1 MNGYEK
7 LIKELLL
14 KHGCK
19 FLRAG
24 KGSHCQQHEIWLCP
38 NGVSVAVNHNCKSR
52 HTANSI
58 LKDAGIAH
66 RF

>member
-1 MNGYEK
+1 MNGYEW
-7 LIKELLL
+7 LVKELLL
-14 KHGCK
+14 KHGCV

-24 KGSHCQQHEIWLCP
+24 KGSHEIWQCP
-38 NGVSVAVNHNCKSR
+38 NGMSVTVNHLCKSR

-58 LKDAGIAH
+58 LKEAGIKH

>member
-7 LIKELLL
+7 QVKALLL
-14 KHGCK
+14 QAGCK
-19 FLRAG
+19 LIRSG
-24 KGSHCQQHEIWLCP
+24 KGSHEIWQCP
-38 NGVSVAVNHNCKSR
+38 NGVNVTVNHACKSR

-58 LKDAGIAH
+58 LQAAGIKF

>member
-7 LIKELLL
+7 LLKELLL
-14 KHGCK
+14 KYGCK
-19 FLRAG
+19 FLRSV
-24 KGSHCQQHEIWLCP
+24 KGSHEIWICP
-38 NGVSVAVNHNCKSR
+38 NGVSVAVNHTCKSC

-58 LKDAGIAH
+58 LKDAGISH

>member
-7 LIKELLL
+7 LVKELLL
-14 KHGCK
+14 KHRYK
-19 FLRAG
+19 LVRTG
-24 KGSHCQQHEIWLCP
+24 KGSHEIWTSTP
-38 NGVSVAVNHNCKSR
+38 EKGVSVTVNHACKSG

-58 LKDAGIAH
+58 MKAAGIGH